1 MKVVISDPKTGK
13 SYQTEIAKDKETSLV
28 GMKLGDPLEGGAVG
42 AAGYKLKIT
51 GGSDNDGFPMR
62 SDLKGGRKARL
73 LLSGGVGFR
82 VKRKGERRKKSVRGN
97 LITDQTVQLNMVV
110 VEAGEKKLEELF
122 PPKPKE
128 EKKK

>member
-13 SYQTEIAKDKETSLV
+13 SYQTDITKDKEASLV
-28 GMKLGDPLEGGAVG
+28 GLKLGDPLDGGAVG

-51 GGSDNDGFPMR
+51 GGSDKDGLPMR
-62 SDLKGGRKARL
+62 SDLRGARKARL
-73 LLSGGVGFR
+73 LLSTGVGFR
-82 VKRKGERRKKSVRGN
+82 AKRKGERRKKSVRGN
-97 LITDQTVQLNMVV
+97 LVTDQIVQLNTVI

-128 EKKK
+128 EKK